1 MTAASLPPDHEDLA
15 SAIAELA
22 AMINDTK
29 IAAEAGQLVELD
41 LLAMRIAVLCD
52 AVGSLQLDKARPL
65 RPALETLMSELDHL
79 DFALRRRNVDLS
91 LDLQQA
97 DRRLRAQLAYG
108 TAPKKEPG
116 KGPGAPSGRK

>member
-1 MTAASLPPDHEDLA
+1 MNIPLPEPEDLA
-15 SAIAELA
+15 TSIAELA

-29 IAAEAGQLVELD
+29 VMAEGGQLVELD

-52 AVGSLQLDKARPL
+52 AIGSLPLDRSRPL

-79 DFALRRRNVDLS
+79 DYSLRRRNVDLS

-108 TAPKKEPG
+108 ASPKD
-116 KGPGAPSGRK
+116 RK

>member
-1 MTAASLPPDHEDLA
+1 MSDPQTLPDHEDLA
-15 SAIAELA
+15 TAIAELA

-29 IAAEAGQLVELD
+29 VMAEAGQLVELD

-52 AVGSLQLDKARPL
+52 AVGSLAVDKARRL
-65 RPALETLMSELDHL
+65 RPALETLMGELDRL

-97 DRRLRAQLAYG
+97 DRRLRAQVAYG
-108 TAPKKEPG
+108 SGAGKNPG
-116 KGPGAPSGRK
+116 TPPGRK

>member
-1 MTAASLPPDHEDLA
+1 MSVTLPSPDHEDLA
-15 SAIAELA
+15 SAVAELA

-29 IAAEAGQLVELD
+29 VMAEAGQLVELD

-52 AVGSLQLDKARPL
+52 AVGSLEIDKARPL
-65 RPALETLMSELDHL
+65 RPALETLMSELDRL

-108 TAPKKEPG
+108 AVPG
-116 KGPGAPSGRK
+116 KDPASPGGRK